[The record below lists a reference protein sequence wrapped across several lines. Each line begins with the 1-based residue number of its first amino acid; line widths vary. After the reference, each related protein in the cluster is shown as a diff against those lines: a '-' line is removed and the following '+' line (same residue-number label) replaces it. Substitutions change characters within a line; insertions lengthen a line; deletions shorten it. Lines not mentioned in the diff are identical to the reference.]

1 VIRGIKSLFRKII
14 SKPLSCSGCGI
25 NYKKLKGI
33 IMKKQIFNILSISLL
48 ALVYSSCNKRLDSKD
63 LYKAPKVV
71 AQPIDDAVCLGSDP
85 TKNAV
90 KGTMLAGKTYTV
102 CGDIFVNEGD
112 TLIVEEGVTIKFT
125 GKFGIGV
132 KGSFICLGTKE
143 RPNLI
148 TVPNITK
155 TDTYGADPN
164 NDPALKGQF
173 IGIIGGVNSPMM
185 VIKWTRIEFG
195 GAAIPTS
202 SGIRQV
208 FASPYSVFFQNP
220 KGIFVLEDSWIYG
233 SVDDPF
239 RILGGKISV
248 MRNVFE
254 KCGYTGGETMNA
266 KAGTIGDFAY
276 NLCIGMA
283 TNGPKLSN
291 AGALAG
297 VPATNVRMY
306 NNTIVNCGYRRSAA
320 GRGGS
325 INFEEGAGGMAYN
338 NLIVNC
344 KFGLRVVQNPIADT
358 ANIRYGY
365 NFTYTDSLSVANNI
379 YPTLAI
385 SVCISNA
392 PSTDIPLPSSFLPAN
407 WTPGATYTANPAIL
421 GANNPQFVNG
431 PCPMPA
437 GRNLRDI
444 SIVGNYDFH
453 LKPISPC
460 IGKGFI
466 GFSPRAD
473 VPVDLRYGAT
483 EITPPGK
490 DIGAFQ
496 LNGFGN
502 QQ

>member
-1 VIRGIKSLFRKII
+1 MKKYFIATSYILLAVIVF
-14 SKPLSCSGCGI
+14 SGC
-25 NYKKLKGI
+25 
-33 IMKKQIFNILSISLL
+33 KKQ
-48 ALVYSSCNKRLDSKD
+48 LDNKD
-63 LYKAPKVV
+63 LYIAPKAIATPVS
-71 AQPIDDAVCLGSDP
+71 DAVCLGTDP
-85 TKNAV
+85 LNNAI
-90 KGTMLAGKTYTV
+90 KGVMLAGKTYNV
-102 CGDIFVNEGD
+102 CGDIFVNEND
-112 TLIVEEGVTIKFT
+112 TLIIQEGVTINFK
-125 GKFGIGV
+125 GKFGLGV
-132 KGSFICLGTKE
+132 RGTLICLGTKDK
-143 RPNLI
+143 PNLI
-148 TVPNITK
+148 TVPGITK

-173 IGIIGGVNSPMM
+173 IGIIGGATCPLM
-185 VIKWTRIEFG
+185 VIKWTRIEYG

-220 KGIFVLEDSWIYG
+220 KGVFVLEDSWIYG

-248 MRNVFE
+248 MRNTFE
-254 KCGYTGGETMNA
+254 KCGYTGGEAMNA

-276 NLCIGMA
+276 NLMIGMA

-306 NNTIVNCGYRRSAA
+306 NNTIINCGYRRSSA

-365 NFTYTDSLSVANNI
+365 NFTYTDSQAVANNI

-392 PSTDIPLPSSFLPAN
+392 PSTDMPAPSSFLPAN
-407 WTPGATYTANPAIL
+407 WTPGATYAANPAIL
-421 GANNPQFVNG
+421 GANNPQFING
-431 PCPMPA
+431 PCPLPA

-444 SIVGNYDFH
+444 SFVGDYDFR
-453 LKPISPC
+453 LKTTSPC
-460 IGKGFI
+460 IGKGYI

-473 VPVDLRYGAT
+473 VPVDLIYGAT

-496 LNGFGN
+496 VNGFGN
-502 QQ
+502 KH